1 MISLES
7 GNILTSILPG
17 LIECVDSTTHGK
29 KLKKDPESN
38 E

>member
-7 GNILTSILPG
+7 GNISTTVFLP
-17 LIECVDSTTHGK
+17 IECVDSTTHVK
-29 KLKKDPESN
+29 KLKKDPEAN